1 MKPVIKKEISWQE
14 VLAIISIIV
23 LIISILPLLK
33 VSFYDRATGDDYGYG
48 AVTRQALLQTHS
60 PVKMV
65 SAAAKQVKDFWYSYQ
80 GTWFSVFLFAFQPE
94 VFSLNA
100 YWITA
105 WIALALTISS
115 VSVFLHTILVSIMG
129 WPREEFITVDCC
141 IIFIMLQFVYSPR
154 SAIFWFN
161 GMAHYVVPLALAL
174 FSMSC
179 FIKYIQNKKIRY
191 VIISSIMMALLGGMS
206 YLSAFMAPLF
216 LILLWIMNHKKGR
229 YIWKLAVPFGLEC
242 IGLVVSAAAPGNANR
257 GGSGYSLS
265 LGRAVSAVGQS
276 VLQGTTAVSD
286 FFTQK
291 PLVFL
296 IMSVMILAAWSAAR
310 RSDKGFGYS
319 KPLLVIV
326 WLYLI
331 YCAMY
336 WPGIFANVDVSGGV
350 PNTIFQVFILMFAL
364 GAAYLAGYFV
374 KVRKKNSS
382 RVLKNVWICIFVV
395 LCGFTFVNKG
405 TIKNATSYITIEYL
419 RSGQA
424 DDYKKQMDEFT
435 SIMTDPSVTDAKV
448 HASNNEQGPLMH
460 MPITDDPEKF
470 TNDAAARF
478 FGKNSVIAVDK

>member
-1 MKPVIKKEISWQE
+1 MNSISGEKSNWQN
-14 VLAIISIIV
+14 VLAAISIIV
-23 LIISILPLLK
+23 LILSILPLLK

-48 AVTRQALLQTHS
+48 AVTRQALLQTYS
-60 PVKMV
+60 PLEMV

-94 VFSLNA
+94 VFSLKA

-105 WIALALTISS
+105 WMALALTISS
-115 VSVFLHTILVSIMG
+115 VSVFLHTILVGVMG

-141 IIFIMLQFVYSPR
+141 TIFIMLQFVYSPR

-191 VIISSIMMALLGGMS
+191 VVISSIMMTLLGGMS

-216 LILLWIMNHKKGR
+216 LILLWIMNHKKGH
-229 YIWKLAVPFGLEC
+229 YIWKLAVPFELEC
-242 IGLVVSAAAPGNANR
+242 IGLVISAAAPGNANR
-257 GGSGYSLS
+257 GGSGYSVS
-265 LGRAVSAVGQS
+265 LGRAVGAVGQS
-276 VLQGTTAVSD
+276 VLQGTTAISD

-310 RSDKGFGYS
+310 RSDKEFGYC

-336 WPGIFANVDVSGGV
+336 WPGIFADVDVSGGV
-350 PNTIFQVFILMFAL
+350 PNTIFQVFIIMFAL
-364 GAAYLAGYFV
+364 SAAYLTGYFV
-374 KVRKKNSS
+374 KGVKIGSS
-382 RVLKNVWICIFVV
+382 LVLKIAWICIFVV

-419 RSGQA
+419 KSGQA

-435 SIMTDPSVTDAKV
+435 SVMTDPSVINAKV

-460 MPITDDPEKF
+460 MPITDNPDKF
-470 TNDAAARF
+470 TNYAAARF
-478 FGKNSVIAVDK
+478 FGKNSVIAIDE